1 MAKLFM
7 GFFPDFL
14 PMKIRWKLLLALL
27 LASGAGVL
35 AADVEII
42 AHRGASYDAPEN
54 TLESVRL
61 GWEQKADA
69 VEVDVFLSK
78 DGEVVLHHDATTKKI
93 AGVDRKVADQTFAEL
108 RQLDVG
114 VWKGPRWKGVRI
126 PKLDAVLATIPDGKR
141 MFVEVKCGPE
151 IIPAL
156 GRSFRKSGKSPD
168 QLVVISFNYEV
179 VKQAKAK
186 FPQIKCFYLSSFKI
200 DKESG
205 EQIPSVEELV
215 AKAKTAKLDGLN
227 VSYKGLQSEAFFKKV
242 KSVGMGLFTWTVNSP
257 DVARLLAK
265 RGIDGITTDRPAWLR
280 EKLASADSK

>member
-1 MAKLFM
+1 
-7 GFFPDFL
+7 
-14 PMKIRWKLLLALL
+14 MKIRRILLPALL
-27 LASGAGVL
+27 LVNSVGVL

-54 TLESVRL
+54 TLESVKL

-78 DGEVVLHHDATTKKI
+78 EGQVVLHHDATTKKL
-93 AGVDRKVADQTFAEL
+93 AGVDRKVAEQTYAEL
-108 RQLDVG
+108 RKLDVG
-114 VWKGPRWKGVRI
+114 AWKGAKWKGIRI

-156 GRSFRKSGKSPD
+156 AKSFHNSGKTSE

-186 FPQIKCFYLSSFKI
+186 FPKVKCFYLSSFKI

-205 EQIPSVEELV
+205 ELVPSVEELI
-215 AKAKTAKLDGLN
+215 AKAKVASLDGLN
-227 VSYKGLQSEAFFKKV
+227 VSYKGLESEAFFKKV
-242 KSVGMGLFTWTVNSP
+242 KSAGMGLFTWTVNSP
-257 DVARLLAK
+257 DVARRLAK

-280 EKLASADSK
+280 EKLASADSE